1 MSQAIT
7 AENQRELWG
16 HPRGL
21 YVLFA
26 TEMWERFSYYGMR
39 GLLIL
44 YLTKHFLLAD
54 DTASLTTHGFAALVY
69 GLPVLGG
76 LLADRFLGARK
87 AIVYGGIL
95 LVLGHAS
102 MAFEGDPA
110 TRLADGTVVRN
121 DMALYTLYLSLS
133 LIAVGVGFLKPNI
146 STIVGSLY
154 PEGDARRDQGFTIF
168 YMGINIGS
176 FLAFLIV
183 GYIGETYGWKY
194 GFGLAG
200 IGMLIG
206 LTVFLRGQHHFGDA
220 GEPPNPQ
227 HLAEKINGISREVWV
242 YVSGIAMVVA
252 GFFLVSEPVV
262 VNNGLLLIVIVVYA
276 YLIRMVT
283 QLPQAERNSM
293 IVVMVLTAF
302 SVFFWALFDQA
313 SSSLNL
319 FTDRVIDRQGLTTT
333 AFQGVN
339 PLFIIFLAPV
349 FALLWQY
356 LDKRGIEPSLTTK
369 FAIGLLLA
377 GAGFLALV
385 AGIGITPEAVKVA
398 MSWLILAYLFHT
410 MGELCLSPVGLS
422 MVTKLS
428 VPRVVGL
435 MMGTWFLAT
444 SFAQTVAGLLA
455 KLAAVEGGQ
464 DASLASMKATYI
476 QAFEVS
482 GWLGIGAG
490 VLLLLFSGLLTK
502 MSGERAKVQAKGE
515 SLSKDM

>member
-1 MSQAIT
+1 MNT
-7 AENQRELWG
+7 LTYDQRELWG

-44 YLTKHFLLAD
+44 YLTKHFLLD
-54 DTASLTTHGFAALVY
+54 DGTASLTTHGFAALVY

-110 TRLADGTVVRN
+110 TRLADGTILRSEA
-121 DMALYTLYLSLS
+121 ALNTLFLSLS

-154 PEGDARRDQGFTIF
+154 PEGDSRRDQGFTIF
-168 YMGINIGS
+168 YMGINLGS

-206 LTVFLRGQHHFGDA
+206 LTIFLRGQHYFGEA
-220 GEPPNPQ
+220 GGPPNPKQ
-227 HLAEKINGISREVWV
+227 LTERLYGVSRENWV
-242 YVSGIAMVVA
+242 YLSGIAMVIA
-252 GFFLVSEPVV
+252 GFFLVSRPVV
-262 VNNGLLLIVIVVYA
+262 VNNALLVIVVAVYA
-276 YLIRMVT
+276 YLIHMVT
-283 QLPQAERNSM
+283 KLPKAERDRM
-293 IVVMVLTAF
+293 IVVMVLTAV

-319 FTDRVIDRQGLTTT
+319 FTDRVVDRQGVTTT
-333 AFQGVN
+333 AFQGIN
-339 PLFIIFLAPV
+339 PFFIILLAPLFAQGW
-349 FALLWQY
+349 LW
-356 LDKRGIEPSLTTK
+356 LGKRGQEPSLTVK
-369 FAIGLLLA
+369 FAMGLLLA
-377 GAGFLALV
+377 GAGFLVLV
-385 AGIGITPEAVKVA
+385 FGIGLSEGQAKVA
-398 MSWLILAYLFHT
+398 MMWLVLAYLLHT

-428 VPRVVGL
+428 VQRVVGL

-455 KLAAVEGGQ
+455 KLAAVPNGGEA
-464 DASLASMKATYI
+464 ASISQMKGIYTT
-476 QAFEVS
+476 AFEVS
-482 GWLGIGAG
+482 GWIGVGAG
-490 VLLLLFSGLLTK
+490 VLLLLLSKLLSK
-502 MSGERAKVQAKGE
+502 MSGESVVAYDK
-515 SLSKDM
+515 